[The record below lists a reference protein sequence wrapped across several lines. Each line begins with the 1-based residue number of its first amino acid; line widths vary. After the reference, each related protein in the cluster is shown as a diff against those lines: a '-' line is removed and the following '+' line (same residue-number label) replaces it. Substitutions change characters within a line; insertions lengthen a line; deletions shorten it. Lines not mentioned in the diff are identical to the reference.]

1 MKVQVRRGVFE
12 TNSSS
17 THSLTMCSKT
27 DYDKWRDG
35 ELLLNDSYSLDLK
48 GDFVTREDAVKAL
61 KNYKYCPDGLNFD
74 DDEEVNEAL
83 RECSIYTYDEY
94 DNVYDEY
101 EWFRQEYETKSGEKV
116 VAFGHYGWDG

>member
-35 ELLLNDSYSLDLK
+35 ELLLNDSYSFELK
-48 GDFVTREDAVKAL
+48 GDFVTREDAISAL
-61 KNYKYCPDGLNFD
+61 KNYEYCPDDLNFD
-74 DDEEVNEAL
+74 DEEAVNKEL
-83 RECSIYTYDEY
+83 RNCDVYTYDEY
-94 DNVYDEY
+94 SNANDEY